1 MKKTLFRTLHV
12 GLALILM
19 ILTGCVSPRV
29 KGYKTKPYTIRGI
42 HYQPMQARQALGY
55 GDSGICS
62 HYDES
67 GLIFPGRTS
76 TGEKIWP
83 WTRAAAHKTLPLPCK
98 IRITNLKNGRST
110 TVRLNDRGPFIAGRM
125 LDVTTPVARELG
137 FVNQGLTTVKIKV
150 LSVGDGPYRIR

>member
-1 MKKTLFRTLHV
+1 VKKTLFRTLQV

-125 LDVTTPVARELG
+125 LDVTKPVARELG

-150 LSVGDGPYRIR
+150 LSVGDGAYRLR

>member
-1 MKKTLFRTLHV
+1 MKKTLFRTLQV

-83 WTRAAAHKTLPLPCK
+83 WTRAAAHKTLPRPCK

-125 LDVTTPVARELG
+125 LDVTKPVARELG

-150 LSVGDGPYRIR
+150 LSVGDGAYRLR

>member
-1 MKKTLFRTLHV
+1 VKKTLFRTLQP
-12 GLALILM
+12 GLALLLM
-19 ILTGCVSPRV
+19 SLTGCVSPCV

-42 HYQPMQARQALGY
+42 HYQPMQPRQALGY

-137 FVNQGLTTVKIKV
+137 FVKQGLTTVKIQV
-150 LSVGDGPYRIR
+150 LSVGDGPFRLR

>member
-1 MKKTLFRTLHV
+1 MKKTLFRTLQV

-98 IRITNLKNGRST
+98 IRVTNLKNGRST

-125 LDVTTPVARELG
+125 LDVTKPVARELG

-150 LSVGDGPYRIR
+150 LSVGDGPYRLR

>member
-1 MKKTLFRTLHV
+1 MKKTLFRTLQV

-98 IRITNLKNGRST
+98 IRVTNLKNGRST

-125 LDVTTPVARELG
+125 LDVTKPVARELG

-150 LSVGDGPYRIR
+150 LSVGDGAYRLR

>member
-1 MKKTLFRTLHV
+1 MS
-12 GLALILM
+12 
-19 ILTGCVSPRV
+19 LTGCVSPCV
-29 KGYKTKPYTIRGI
+29 KGYKTKPYSIRGI
-42 HYQPMQARQALGY
+42 HYQPMQPRQALGY

-67 GLIFPGRTS
+67 GLILPGRTS

-137 FVNQGLTTVKIKV
+137 FVKQGLTTVKIQV
-150 LSVGDGPYRIR
+150 LSVGDGPFRLR

>member
-1 MKKTLFRTLHV
+1 MKKISLRTLQAS
-12 GLALILM
+12 LALLFM
-19 ILTGCVSPRV
+19 VLTGCTTTSI

-42 HYQPMQARQALGY
+42 HYQPMQVRDAVGY
-55 GDSGICS
+55 GDTGICS

-67 GLIFPGRTS
+67 GLLFPGRTS

-98 IRITNLKNGRST
+98 IRVTNLKNGRST

-137 FVNQGLTTVKIKV
+137 FVNQGLTTVKIQV
-150 LSVGDGPYRIR
+150 LSVGDGSYRIR

>member
-1 MKKTLFRTLHV
+1 MKKTLFRTLQV

>member
-1 MKKTLFRTLHV
+1 MKKTLFRTLQV

-150 LSVGDGPYRIR
+150 LSVGDGPYHIR

>member
-1 MKKTLFRTLHV
+1 VKKTLFRTLQV

-98 IRITNLKNGRST
+98 IRVTNLKNGRST

-125 LDVTTPVARELG
+125 LDVTKPVARELG

-150 LSVGDGPYRIR
+150 LSVGDGPYRLR

>member
-1 MKKTLFRTLHV
+1 VKKTLFRTLQV

-150 LSVGDGPYRIR
+150 LSVGDGPYHIR

>member
-1 MKKTLFRTLHV
+1 VKKTLFRTLQV

>member
-1 MKKTLFRTLHV
+1 MKKTLFRTLQA
-12 GLALILM
+12 GLALLLM
-19 ILTGCVSPRV
+19 SLTGCVSPCV
-29 KGYKTKPYTIRGI
+29 KGYKTKPYSIRGI
-42 HYQPMQARQALGY
+42 HYQPMQPRQALGY

-67 GLIFPGRTS
+67 GLFFPGRTS

-125 LDVTTPVARELG
+125 LDVTKPVARELG

-150 LSVGDGPYRIR
+150 LSVGDGAYRLR

>member
-1 MKKTLFRTLHV
+1 MKKTLFRTLQV

-137 FVNQGLTTVKIKV
+137 FVKQGLTTVKIKV

>member
-1 MKKTLFRTLHV
+1 MKKILFRTLQAS
-12 GLALILM
+12 LALFLM
-19 ILTGCVSPRV
+19 ALTGCVSPRV
-29 KGYKTKPYTIRGI
+29 KGYKTKPYSIRGI
-42 HYQPMQARQALGY
+42 HYQPMQARQALGHV
-55 GDSGICS
+55 DTGICS

>member
-1 MKKTLFRTLHV
+1 VKKTLFRTLHV

-98 IRITNLKNGRST
+98 IRVTNLKNGRST

-125 LDVTTPVARELG
+125 LDVTKPVARELG

-150 LSVGDGPYRIR
+150 LSVGDGPYRLR

>member
-1 MKKTLFRTLHV
+1 VKKTLFRTLQV

-125 LDVTTPVARELG
+125 LDVTKPVARELG

-150 LSVGDGPYRIR
+150 LSVGDGSYRIR

>member
-1 MKKTLFRTLHV
+1 M
-12 GLALILM
+12 A
-19 ILTGCVSPRV
+19 LTGCVAPSV
-29 KGYKTKPYTIRGI
+29 KGYKTKPYSIRGI
-42 HYQPMQARQALGY
+42 HYQPMQPSQALGY

-125 LDVTTPVARELG
+125 LDVTKPVARELG

-150 LSVGDGPYRIR
+150 LSVGDGAYRLR

>member
-1 MKKTLFRTLHV
+1 MKKTLFRTLQV

-98 IRITNLKNGRST
+98 IRITNRKNGRST